1 MLFHCPSCSRE
12 ETILLD
18 PKPLCRICRVEM
30 IPASDYKGLWMSPFI
45 VIRRMVTIRETYGVE
60 MARTDRRLKKER
72 EAFTTGLLAL
82 GITRLTGEQWWV
94 EIETV
99 ESTPDTRLRR
109 LEQSSGHNVIQTRP
123 VEVVDWEE
131 NVDDVMEV
139 IRKKCERAY
148 PGDYFLGV
156 HARHVGKAIDFGRII
171 EEMKSIP
178 SRFLE
183 IWVIAFV
190 GPDDVKVVRVSPG
203 DLGTDLKLGTELE
216 KAREQTGFMK
226 PRMRGT
232 SMELQDLGLLFLPIS
247 KLD

>member
-12 ETILLD
+12 ETVLLD

-30 IPASDYKGLWMSPFI
+30 IQASDYKGLWMSPFI
-45 VIRRMVTIRETYGVE
+45 VT
-60 MARTDRRLKKER
+60 K
-72 EAFTTGLLAL
+72 
-82 GITRLTGEQWWV
+82 LTGERWWV

-99 ESTPDTRLRR
+99 ESTPDTKLRR

-139 IRKKCERAY
+139 IRKKCERPY
-148 PGDYFLGV
+148 PGDYLLAV
-156 HARHVGKAIDFGRII
+156 HARHVGKAIDFGHII

-178 SRFLE
+178 SPFLE

-216 KAREQTGFMK
+216 KAREQPGFMK

-232 SMELQDLGLLFLPIS
+232 SIELQDLGLLFLPIP